1 MAQEAP
7 TYSIGEVAKRTGV
20 KAHTLRY
27 WETEFDGLQPA
38 KDDMGN
44 RTYSEADIAFVER
57 IRYLLYEAKY
67 TQEGARQV
75 LNGRMNGDAVE
86 GGDGDGQE
94 GLWALRGFLVKL
106 LQDLDEAP

>member
-1 MAQEAP
+1 MDQDGR

-27 WETEFDGLQPA
+27 WESEFDVLQPA

-44 RTYSEADIAFVER
+44 RVYSEDDVALVER
-57 IRYLLYEAKY
+57 IQFLLYEAKY

-75 LNGRMNGDAVE
+75 LHGRSSDTDT
-86 GGDGDGQE
+86 DGLPPDRAT
-94 GLWALRGFLVKL
+94 LWALRGFLVKL
-106 LQDLDEAP
+106 LQDLDGAP

>member
-1 MAQEAP
+1 MVQDGR

-27 WETEFDGLQPA
+27 WESEFDALQPA

-44 RTYSEADIAFVER
+44 RVYSDADVALVER
-57 IRYLLYEAKY
+57 IQYLLYEAKY

-75 LNGRMNGDAVE
+75 LNGRMNGATSEE
-86 GGDGDGQE
+86 GRPDRAT
-94 GLWALRGFLVKL
+94 LWALRGFLVKL
-106 LQDLDEAP
+106 LQDLDESP

>member
-1 MAQEAP
+1 MVQDVR

-27 WETEFDGLQPA
+27 WESEFDALQPA
-38 KDDMGN
+38 KDEMGN
-44 RTYSEADIAFVER
+44 RVYSEEDVARVQR
-57 IRYLLYEAKY
+57 IQYLLYEAKY

-75 LNGRMNGDAVE
+75 LGSRMNGAPSVHDELDRDA
-86 GGDGDGQE
+86 
-94 GLWALRGFLVKL
+94 LWALRGFLVKL